1 MVSVCV
7 TVSLCHCVCR
17 CRHEDWGTTPAVI
30 DNALSFAD
38 ENDCAITIHTDT
50 LNESGFVDSS
60 IAAMKGR
67 TIHTYHS
74 EGAGVLSLS
83 LPTYLSLFLS
93 ACM

>member
-1 MVSVCV
+1 
-7 TVSLCHCVCR
+7 
-17 CRHEDWGTTPAVI
+17 VI